1 MLSFMLINDK
11 TKIQIQ
17 ISLKTSFPDQML
29 NQNKEHNLIIKNS
42 NGSSNSLKWHPPH
55 NGFIKSIQQ
64 YLVLDTFQT
73 KKIEKTLKSF

>member
-11 TKIQIQ
+11 TKIQIL

-42 NGSSNSLKWHPPH
+42 NGSSNSLK
-55 NGFIKSIQQ
+55 
-64 YLVLDTFQT
+64 
-73 KKIEKTLKSF
+73 